1 MVLGILGGGQLGM
14 LLTQAANKIGVD
26 TFIYSDEKDSPA
38 INYSQISL
46 IQPYD
51 NWDSINDFMES
62 CDVVTFEFENIPFKT
77 LNYILESKPVFPNPR
92 INQIIQDR
100 LLEKDFINKLNINTT
115 DFIDLNKDSVIND
128 TIFPAMLKTRRM
140 GYDGK
145 GQSVINSKNDLININ
160 YDIPYILEK
169 KINLLK
175 EFSIILTRY
184 QDGKIFTY
192 EPIENIHQ
200 NQILHTSTIPASID
214 SEVSKLARKQSEI
227 IASSLNYIG
236 TMCVEYFIDQEQ
248 KIYVNEIAPRVHN
261 SGHLTLEA
269 YNCSQFESHI
279 RAVCNLEKKEPKRIK
294 NAQMINV
301 IGEEI
306 NNYRNKTMLKNSFFY
321 DYEKKT
327 IKLGRKMG
335 HLTKIS

>member
-115 DFIDLNKDSVIND
+115 DFVDLNKDSVIND

-145 GQSVINSKNDLININ
+145 GQSVINSKDDLININ

-227 IASSLNYIG
+227 IANSLNYIG

-279 RAVCNLEKKEPKRIK
+279 RAVCNLEKKEPKKIK
-294 NAQMINV
+294 NAQMVNV

>member
-1 MVLGILGGGQLGM
+1 M
-14 LLTQAANKIGVD
+14 
-26 TFIYSDEKDSPA
+26 
-38 INYSQISL
+38 
-46 IQPYD
+46 
-51 NWDSINDFMES
+51 
-62 CDVVTFEFENIPFKT
+62 
-77 LNYILESKPVFPNPR
+77 ESKPVFPNPR

-115 DFIDLNKDSVIND
+115 DFVDLNKDSVIND

-145 GQSVINSKNDLININ
+145 GQSVINSKDDLININ

>member
-1 MVLGILGGGQLGM
+1 M

>member
-145 GQSVINSKNDLININ
+145 GQSVINSKDDLININ

-227 IASSLNYIG
+227 IANSLNYIG

-279 RAVCNLEKKEPKRIK
+279 RAVCNLEKKEPKKIK
-294 NAQMINV
+294 NAQMVNV

>member
-227 IASSLNYIG
+227 IANSLNYIG